1 MSVEGYTT
9 LAETTLASGY
19 TAASGTMS
27 LTSGAL
33 FPAAGLTFSV
43 RVNTTGAIYTCTRS
57 SNTLTVTLESGSDV
71 NLSSGAAVVHVMT
84 KRALDNIRSNQYQ
97 QGGIAS
103 LPSVANAG
111 DRYTPTDGYYDY
123 FFNGSVWVPSYR
135 GMICTAPTQTFAFKN
150 QQSATVSSAKGPIV
164 LTIPPASVQFT
175 LYACPVTPPFTAV
188 ALINGI
194 HPSRAYT
201 AAGFLAYGS
210 SNDHY
215 TGPCFSMEDH
225 YYIARLSGSNFTNF
239 SVTDPKFHPNNPL
252 WVKLVDDTTNLK
264 QYISTDG
271 LDWVLIYSETT
282 GTSVTCTHVGIGG
295 GKDTN
300 SPGYDNQVILF
311 SLVIT

>member
-19 TAASGTMS
+19 TAGSGTMS
-27 LTSGAL
+27 LTSGAS

-43 RVNTTGAIYTCTRS
+43 RVNVTGAIYTCTRS

-71 NLSSGAAVVHVMT
+71 NVSSGASVVAVVT
-84 KRALDNIRSNQYQ
+84 KRAVDNIRSNQYQ
-97 QGGIAS
+97 QGALAS
-103 LPSVANAG
+103 LPSTANAG

-150 QQSATVSSAKGPIV
+150 QQSSTVSTSKGPTV
-164 LTIPPASVQFT
+164 LTVPAGSINFT

-188 ALINGI
+188 ALINQI
-194 HPSRAYT
+194 SPSRAYT
-201 AAGFLAYGS
+201 AAGFFAYGS
-210 SNDHY
+210 SNDH
-215 TGPCFSMEDH
+215 FSGLAVGMEDH
-225 YYIARLSGSNFTNF
+225 YYMARLSGSNFTNY
-239 SVTDPKFHPNNPL
+239 SLGNPLMHRTMPL
-252 WVKLVDDTTNLK
+252 WVKLVDDTSTFK
-264 QYISTDG
+264 IYVSTDG
-271 LDWVLIYSETT
+271 LDWVMIYSETT
-282 GTSVTCTHVGIGG
+282 GTTQTCTHVGIGG

-300 SPGYDNQVILF
+300 SPGYDNQVALF